1 MVDDEN
7 AEIGVPPY
15 AQDRVL
21 PDYWSE
27 ACIKL
32 AETDSLM
39 ADLINQEKFNKTLS
53 FFIGIVSIIFIYSV
67 VNKNKIIV
75 IENNA

>member
-1 MVDDEN
+1 
-7 AEIGVPPY
+7 
-15 AQDRVL
+15 
-21 PDYWSE
+21 
-27 ACIKL
+27 
-32 AETDSLM
+32 M

-53 FFIGIVSIIFIYSV
+53 FFIGIVSVIFIYSV